1 MNPHGVVGQQ
11 SLARRGLPKVSS
23 MANYDLAIIGGGP
36 GGYVAGIRAAQ
47 LGMKTVCIEREALG
61 GVCLNWGCIPS
72 KSLIHN
78 ADVLNTVN
86 GAADY
91 GIVTGRVTAD
101 YAVALQRSRKIV
113 ERLTKGVASLFK
125 KYGVEHVEGQAK
137 LVGPRTIAVGDER
150 IEATNIIVATGA
162 RPRPV
167 PGIEI
172 DGETVVTYREAI
184 LQDTAPTNA
193 VIIGGGAIGVEFGF
207 VYNAYGANVTIV
219 EALPRIVPKEDD
231 EVSSVLERS
240 LRKRGINILTASKVK
255 QVEKTDSGVVVHVK
269 TPDDDD
275 VRIPADRVL
284 VSIGIMAN
292 TEELGL
298 EAAGVELENG
308 FIKVDDQLK
317 ANGDGIYAIGD
328 VTGKMPL
335 AHVAQAQGV
344 FVVETLA
351 GEETYPIDYMAV
363 PRATYSSPQ
372 VASMG
377 LSEREAAEQ
386 GRNVKVGKF
395 SFLANGKALTQDA
408 YEGFAKVIVDESTG
422 ELLGAHLVGHEVTE
436 LLGELS
442 LTRLM
447 EGTSAEVGAVINAH
461 PTLSEAVK
469 EAALAAHGKAIH
481 G

>member
-1 MNPHGVVGQQ
+1 
-11 SLARRGLPKVSS
+11 
-23 MANYDLAIIGGGP
+23 MATYDLAIIGGGP
-36 GGYVAGIRAAQ
+36 GGYVAAIRAAQ
-47 LGMKTVCIEREALG
+47 LGMKTVCYEREALG

-72 KSLIHN
+72 KSLIYN
-78 ADVLNTVN
+78 ADVLNTVMS
-86 GAADY
+86 AETY
-91 GIVTGRVTAD
+91 GITTGPVTAD
-101 YAVALQRSRKIV
+101 YSVALDRSRKVV

-125 KYGVEHVEGQAK
+125 KYGVEHVEGHAR
-137 LVGPRTIAVGDER
+137 LVGPNTIAVGDAH
-150 IEATNIIVATGA
+150 IEATNIIIATGA

-184 LQDTAPTNA
+184 LQDTAPSDA

-207 VYNAYGANVTIV
+207 IYNAYGANVTIV

-231 EVSSVLERS
+231 EVSSVLARS
-240 LRKRGINILTASKVK
+240 LRKRGIDILTDSKVK
-255 QVEKTDSGVVVHVK
+255 QVERVDDGVIVHIE

-275 VRIPADRVL
+275 LCVIADRVL
-284 VSIGIMAN
+284 VSIGIIAN
-292 TEELGL
+292 TEDLGL
-298 EAAGVELENG
+298 ENAGIELENG
-308 FIKVDDQLK
+308 FVKVDDQLR
-317 ANGDGIYAIGD
+317 ANDAGIYAIGD

-344 FVVETLA
+344 YVVESLA

-395 SFLANGKALTQDA
+395 SFLANGKALAQDA

-447 EGTSAEVGAVINAH
+447 EGTNVEVGAVINAH

-469 EAALAAHGKAIH
+469 EAALAADGRAVHG
-481 G
+481 

>member
-1 MNPHGVVGQQ
+1 MEHRLAGRTRGVDV
-11 SLARRGLPKVSS
+11 PKVSS
-23 MANYDLAIIGGGP
+23 MATYDLAIIGGGP
-36 GGYVAGIRAAQ
+36 GGYVAAIRAAQ
-47 LGMKTVCIEREALG
+47 LGMNTVCIEREVLG

-78 ADVLNTVN
+78 ADVLNTVMTAEN
-86 GAADY
+86 Y
-91 GIVTGRVTAD
+91 GITTGAITAD
-101 YAVALQRSRKIV
+101 YSVALTRSRKVV
-113 ERLTKGVASLFK
+113 ERLTKGVAGLFK
-125 KYGVEHVEGQAK
+125 KYGVEHVHGQAQ
-137 LVGPRTIAVGDER
+137 LVEPHTIAVGDTQ
-150 IEATNIIVATGA
+150 IEAKNIIIATGA

-193 VIIGGGAIGVEFGF
+193 VIIGGGAIGVEFGY

-231 EVSSVLERS
+231 DVSSALARS
-240 LRKRGINILTASKVK
+240 LRKRGIDILTESKVK
-255 QVEKTDSGVVVHVK
+255 QVEKTADGVIVHIE

-275 VRIPADRVL
+275 LCVPADRVL
-284 VSIGIMAN
+284 VSIGILAN
-292 TEELGL
+292 TEDLGL
-298 EAAGVELENG
+298 EVAGVELENG
-308 FIKVDDQLK
+308 FIKVDDQLR
-317 ANGDGIYAIGD
+317 ANDNGIYAIGD

-344 FVVETLA
+344 YVVETLA
-351 GEETYPIDYMAV
+351 GEDPYPIDYMAV

-386 GRNVKVGKF
+386 GYKVKVGKF
-395 SFLANGKALTQDA
+395 FFLANGKALAQDA
-408 YEGFAKVIVDESTG
+408 YEGFTKVIVDESTG

-447 EGTSAEVGAVINAH
+447 EGTSVEIGAVINAH

-469 EAALAAHGKAIH
+469 EAALAAEGRAVHG
-481 G
+481 